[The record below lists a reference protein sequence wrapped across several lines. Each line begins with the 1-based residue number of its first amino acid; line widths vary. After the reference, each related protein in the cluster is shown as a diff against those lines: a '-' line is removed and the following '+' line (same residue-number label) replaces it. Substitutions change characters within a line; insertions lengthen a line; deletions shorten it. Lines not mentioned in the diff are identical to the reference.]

1 MQSNPDGYFYADPDG
16 NIVEPGAQ
24 NRAPAGDGA
33 VPSGEQGIPVPDA
46 PPAAGD
52 DFLSR
57 ATGKQTE
64 PARPRPKPAST
75 PKSNQG

>member
-1 MQSNPDGYFYADPDG
+1 VMQANPDGYFYADPDG

-24 NRAPAGDGA
+24 NRPPAGDGA
-33 VPSGEQGIPVPDA
+33 VAGGEQGVVVPDG

-57 ATGKQTE
+57 ATGKQVDA
-64 PARPRPKPAST
+64 PRPRPKPSQS
-75 PKSNQG
+75 PKPN